1 MYICSNKSLSV
12 FLLLQS
18 VVGHVRMEGCSMAQP
33 VLVTVQMA
41 TVGLPAEVSAL
52 LGS

>member
-1 MYICSNKSLSV
+1 
-12 FLLLQS
+12 
-18 VVGHVRMEGCSMAQP
+18 MEECSMAQP
-33 VLVTVQMA
+33 VLATVQMA

>member
-1 MYICSNKSLSV
+1 
-12 FLLLQS
+12 
-18 VVGHVRMEGCSMAQP
+18 MEGCSMAQP
-33 VLVTVQMA
+33 VLATVHMA